1 MDDLPERPAP
11 PLPFEVVG
19 TTTAPHDF
27 NQIQFSNPHKTE
39 WLMKRAVSTCAT
51 QAGGTVYGGFVRDYV
66 LHQDGA
72 QKFYAKYGT
81 SSCHEY
87 DNPFT
92 DPATYHRLVNP
103 RDIDVAF
110 RHHDELS
117 DFEHQLTGSGL
128 YVCTKERI
136 SKSIYQSPFMP
147 PSARFY
153 KLVIGLQ
160 LPAWIAGMIKQ
171 QPMVHVDVHIM
182 PHKSLAPFTEV
193 DFECNALAMFNCKG
207 NAMMDINT
215 CHCPPQQ
222 HLHDA
227 LQRGVYVNK
236 IIRDILAK
244 RAVVATS
251 CSRLPFHRVNKM
263 LRKGYTVASH
273 SCTVVPND
281 ADNAN
286 EVCIVC
292 QEGLGGNCHHMK
304 RLCCNARYHPKCFEA
319 MLDKGFSDGC
329 IMCRSRQELHR
340 NDYTLL
346 RSVVDHYS
354 LPADVVSPAAE
365 ESSVASSDT
374 PLLML

>member
-1 MDDLPERPAP
+1 MDDSLPECPASP
-11 PLPFEVVG
+11 TLPQPPFEVVR
-19 TTTAPHDF
+19 TMTAQHDF
-27 NQIQFSNPHKTE
+27 NQIQFSNPHKAE

-66 LHQDGA
+66 THQDGA
-72 QKFYAKYGT
+72 QKFYAKFGA

-92 DPATYHRLVNP
+92 DPTTHHRLVNP

-110 RHHDELS
+110 RHHDELN
-117 DFEHQLTGSGL
+117 DFEHQLGRAGL
-128 YVCTKERI
+128 HLCTKERV
-136 SKSIYQSPFMP
+136 SKSIYQSAFMP

-160 LPAWIAGMIKQ
+160 LPAWITPTIGQ

-182 PHKSLAPFTEV
+182 PHKCLAPFTEV

-222 HLHDA
+222 HYDDA
-227 LQRGVYVNK
+227 LKRSTYVNK
-236 IIRDILAK
+236 IVCDILAK

-263 LRKGYTVASH
+263 LRKGYTVSSH
-273 SCTVVPND
+273 SCTVLPND
-281 ADNAN
+281 VNNAN

-292 QEGLGGNCHHMK
+292 HENLGDKYHHIK
-304 RLCCNARYHPKCFEA
+304 RLCCNARYHPKCFETV
-319 MLDKGFSDGC
+319 LDQGFSDGC

-346 RSVVDHYS
+346 RSVVDHYA
-354 LPADVVSPAAE
+354 LPSATSSSP
-365 ESSVASSDT
+365 ASSDV
-374 PLLML
+374 PVFL

>member
-1 MDDLPERPAP
+1 MDDSQPEYPASPVLPP
-11 PLPFEVVG
+11 EVVR
-19 TTTAPHDF
+19 TTAIAVRPQDF
-27 NQIQFSNPHKTE
+27 NQIQFSNPHKAE
-39 WLMKRAVSTCAT
+39 WLMKRTVSTCAT

-66 LHQDGA
+66 MHQDGA
-72 QKFYAKYGT
+72 QKFYAKFGA

-92 DPATYHRLVNP
+92 DPTTHHRLVNP

-110 RHHDELS
+110 RHHDELN
-117 DFEHQLTGSGL
+117 DFEHQLGRVGL
-128 YVCTKERI
+128 HLCTKERV
-136 SKSIYQSPFMP
+136 SKSIYQSAFMP

-160 LPAWIAGMIKQ
+160 LPAWIAPIIGQ

-207 NAMMDINT
+207 NTMIDINT

-222 HLHDA
+222 HYDDDA
-227 LQRGVYVNK
+227 LKRSTYTNK
-236 IIRDILAK
+236 IVRDILAK

-251 CSRLPFHRVNKM
+251 CSRLPFYRVNKM
-263 LRKGYTVASH
+263 LRKGYTVSAH
-273 SCTVVPND
+273 SCTVVQND
-281 ADNAN
+281 ADNAS

-292 QEGLGGNCHHMK
+292 HESLSDNHNRHHMK
-304 RLCCNARYHPKCFEA
+304 RLCCNARYHPTCFERV
-319 MLDKGFSDGC
+319 LDQGFTEGC

-340 NDYTLL
+340 NDYTLI
-346 RSVVDHYS
+346 RSIVDHYAPPTVTS
-354 LPADVVSPAAE
+354 
-365 ESSVASSDT
+365 SSVASC
-374 PLLML
+374 